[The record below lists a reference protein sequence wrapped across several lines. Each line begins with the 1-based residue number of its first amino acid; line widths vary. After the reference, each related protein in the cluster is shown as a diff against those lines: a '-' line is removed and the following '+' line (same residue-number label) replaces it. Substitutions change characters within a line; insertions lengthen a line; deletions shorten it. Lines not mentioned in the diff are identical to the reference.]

1 MKSSIAPL
9 KYVIG
14 RWTRPVTNSVH
25 IKEKKREIWELPWNL
40 RTSKGL
46 FSRLCYPLSWSNKF
60 CHEKGKM
67 GSLATIDMQP
77 WQRNVVLMY
86 IYIFSL
92 FIFSLANITLVRRKE
107 GEKVKKKLMKNFQIS
122 LFGHMLKKVT
132 EAFFGAWSL
141 LLVHVWFTSSEGS
154 QRL

>member
-1 MKSSIAPL
+1 
-9 KYVIG
+9 
-14 RWTRPVTNSVH
+14 
-25 IKEKKREIWELPWNL
+25 
-40 RTSKGL
+40 
-46 FSRLCYPLSWSNKF
+46 
-60 CHEKGKM
+60 M

-92 FIFSLANITLVRRKE
+92 FIFSLANITLVRRKK

-132 EAFFGAWSL
+132 QAFFGAWSL

>member
-107 GEKVKKKLMKNFQIS
+107 GEKVTKKTHEKLPNFP
-122 LFGHMLKKVT
+122 FWAYVKKSNTSIFWCMVT
-132 EAFFGAWSL
+132 PLGPR
-141 LLVHVWFTSSEGS
+141 LVYI
-154 QRL
+154 